1 MGLIKRTPPPA
12 ASAAVHV
19 LNENKPG
26 LTALCGVD
34 LTGEPEMPADTTV
47 TCPTCATRNR

>member
-1 MGLIKRTPPPA
+1 MFRQQPPA

-19 LNENKPG
+19 LNVRKRG
-26 LTALCGVD
+26 LIALCGVD

-47 TCPTCATRNR
+47 TCPVCARKARRG